1 MKGWRTAARIPIH
14 RNPLFTVE
22 ERGIERDGERRSIVA
37 IDTADWVH
45 VIPLLPDGRIVL
57 VRQWRYATESFHLE
71 LPGGIVDDPGEDRA
85 AAERELAEET
95 GYRAGRWRRL
105 GEVEPNP
112 AILDNRLTAWVATEL
127 ERIPPEERP
136 PVDEHEELEVVEVPL
151 ERVPELVARGEIRH
165 ALMLSSFYLLG
176 LAGGAAAF
184 TALAAEGPEPA
195 PPLRPRP

>member
-1 MKGWRTAARIPIH
+1 MRAWRTAATETLHHNR
-14 RNPLFTVE
+14 LFAVE
-22 ERGIERDGERRSIVA
+22 QRRIERDGERREIVA
-37 IDTADWVH
+37 IDTDDWVH

-112 AILDNRLTAWVATEL
+112 AIVDNRLTVWVATGL
-127 ERIPPEERP
+127 EPIPPDERP
-136 PVDEHEELEVVEVPL
+136 PVDEHEELELVEVPL
-151 ERVPELVARGEIRH
+151 DRVPELVAAGEIRH
-165 ALMLSSFYLLG
+165 ALMLSSFYLLE
-176 LAGGAAAF
+176 LAGGAGAFLGAA
-184 TALAAEGPEPA
+184 ADAPEPA
-195 PPLRPRP
+195 PPLPARP

>member
-1 MKGWRTAARIPIH
+1 MKGWTTAAKQTVH

-22 ERGIERDGERRSIVA
+22 RRRIERDGERREIVA
-37 IDTADWVH
+37 LATADWVH
-45 VIPLLPDGRIVL
+45 VVPLLPGGRVVM

-71 LPGGIVDDPGEDRA
+71 LPGGIVDEPGEDRA

-112 AILDNRLTAWVATEL
+112 AIVDNRLTVWVATEL
-127 ERIPPEERP
+127 ERIPPAERP
-136 PVDEHEELEVVEVPL
+136 PADEHEELEVVEVPL
-151 ERVPELVARGEIRH
+151 DRVPGLVAAGEIRH

-176 LAGGAAAF
+176 LAGAAAGES
-184 TALAAEGPEPA
+184 AGGLPEVSSSRSAA
-195 PPLRPRP
+195 